1 MIAPII
7 SIILPVYNGE
17 LYLSSCIES
26 ILNQTYKDF
35 ELIIV
40 NDGSSDRSESII
52 RSFTDDRIQYV
63 KNDRNIGLIYS
74 LNRGIDLAKG
84 AFIAR
89 MDADDLAFPN
99 RLMDQKKYLDT
110 HPNCDIVAGQ
120 VEFINIKGESTGN
133 WALDKKTIS
142 YKSILNTMP
151 FENCLAH
158 PTIMGRS
165 AIFKINKYDPK
176 QVDIED
182 YHLWLK
188 MLSLGIIIEKID
200 HPVLYYRNNPVSI
213 TNQILRK
220 DNFFFRHARMKKY
233 VIVEAIK
240 TKRVTGYHFLILVAM
255 VIDLL
260 KGFGKNIK
268 SSWK

>member
-1 MIAPII
+1 MTAPII

-17 LYLSSCIES
+17 LYLRSCIES
-26 ILNQTYKDF
+26 ILDQTFTDF
-35 ELIIV
+35 ELIII
-40 NDGSSDRSESII
+40 NDGSSDSSESII
-52 RSFTDDRIQYV
+52 KLFTDNRIQYV
-63 KNDRNIGLIYS
+63 KNDRNLGLIYS
-74 LNRGIDLAKG
+74 LNRGIDIARG
-84 AFIAR
+84 EFIAR

-110 HPNCDIVAGQ
+110 HPHCDLVAGQ
-120 VEFINIKGESTGN
+120 IEFINEKGECTGD
-133 WALDKKTIS
+133 WALDKKTTT

-188 MLSLGIIIEKID
+188 MLSLGIIIEKIN

-220 DNFFFRHARMKKY
+220 ANFFFRHARMKKY
-233 VIVEAIK
+233 VIAEAIK
-240 TKRVTGYHFLILVAM
+240 ANKVTRYHFLILVAM

-260 KGFGKNIK
+260 KGFVKSIK
-268 SSWK
+268 STWK